1 MMHQCPET
9 INGFSVDS
17 CVVKM
22 SMEMPQVSATKK
34 QQKKQQTGRLKLG
47 DTGLSTLPNQTKNYN
62 PGILL
67 YHYSFKQ
74 IFGL

>member
-1 MMHQCPET
+1 MHGNGETKISMMHQCPET

-34 QQKKQQTGRLKLG
+34 QQKNNRNGQIETWRYRPFYPPK
-47 DTGLSTLPNQTKNYN
+47 PN
-62 PGILL
+62 
-67 YHYSFKQ
+67 
-74 IFGL
+74 

>member
-1 MMHQCPET
+1 MHGNGETKISMMHQCPET

-34 QQKKQQTGRLKLG
+34 QQKQQKRA
-47 DTGLSTLPNQTKNYN
+47 D
-62 PGILL
+62 
-67 YHYSFKQ
+67 
-74 IFGL
+74 